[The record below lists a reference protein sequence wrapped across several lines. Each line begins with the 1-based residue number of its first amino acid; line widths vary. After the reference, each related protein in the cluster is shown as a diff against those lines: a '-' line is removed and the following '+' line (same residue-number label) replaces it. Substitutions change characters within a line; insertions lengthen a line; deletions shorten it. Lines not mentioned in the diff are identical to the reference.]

1 MGGEY
6 WADRVVNQSGNPA
19 PWSCQLNGSG
29 ILRHRMSQA
38 THDLEA
44 RSIEAE
50 LDRLRATR
58 GRGLTVETW
67 DDGRAKIAC
76 STGMRIA
83 AWTDILELLRGLPT
97 DAAWDRI
104 WSELFDFPEAPE

>member
-1 MGGEY
+1 
-6 WADRVVNQSGNPA
+6 
-19 PWSCQLNGSG
+19 
-29 ILRHRMSQA
+29 MSQA
-38 THDLEA
+38 TRYLEA

-58 GRGLTVETW
+58 GRGLTVEIW

-97 DAAWDRI
+97 DTGWDRI